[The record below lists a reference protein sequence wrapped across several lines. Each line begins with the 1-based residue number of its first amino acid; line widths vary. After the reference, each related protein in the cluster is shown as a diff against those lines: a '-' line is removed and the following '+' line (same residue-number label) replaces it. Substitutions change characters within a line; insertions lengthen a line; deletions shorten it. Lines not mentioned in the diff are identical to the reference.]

1 MTGATRFV
9 QWTVL
14 VVVSL
19 AAGPAFAPR
28 PACGQISAVAPA
40 RKDADDLLMKIWNG
54 IQEAQTNN
62 KTGCG
67 TIVETRT
74 SKLFR
79 VPLVF
84 HGRFCASGM
93 DKFFLEYSDPE
104 PVRLVFNQDN
114 LNVTTGKGSKTTE
127 VMKVGNH
134 VKRTQAYFSK
144 ENSIRNLKETFTITA
159 KETPGTY
166 EMRFVP
172 RSQRFKQ
179 KLNYLVVTLNRDS
192 CLLRTLE
199 IDGKSGVNSVFQ
211 IQIESLNL
219 RLGDEMFKVYKP

>member
-1 MTGATRFV
+1 MTGVTRFV
-9 QWTVL
+9 KWTVI
-14 VVVSL
+14 VAISL
-19 AAGPAFAPR
+19 ATDPAFGPR
-28 PACGQISAVAPA
+28 PACSQIPAIAPM

-54 IQEAQTNN
+54 IQEVQTKS

-74 SKLFR
+74 SKLLR

-114 LNVTTGKGSKTTE
+114 LNVTTGKDNKTTE

-144 ENSIRNLKETFTITA
+144 ENSIRNLKEAFTITA
-159 KETPGTY
+159 KETPETY

-172 RSQRFKQ
+172 RSQKFKQ
-179 KLNYLVVTLNRDS
+179 KLNYLVVTLDRDS
-192 CLLRTLE
+192 CLLRALE